1 MTYIKKVL
9 VLPVL
14 VVMIS
19 FIINTHLV
27 FASDLV
33 GDTPNLSIS
42 MSNNAIIMTPTV
54 SVSGTATD
62 NLKISSLTWNVD
74 NGNVLTIPGTIPGN
88 SISWSLGIP
97 DLSNG
102 LHALQI
108 NATNSAGLVT
118 SKTILFTLYNDSP
131 VTIASLPNGT
141 YKESQIVKL
150 ESNEPSVIFYTLDGT
165 TPAMSSPHGQ
175 DSITLPEIRSNTI
188 LKFFAVDAYGAKSDV
203 NTQVYMIDNVTSSP
217 AVLSNVSTVVQ
228 SSEKIH
234 PANMIENR
242 TVSSVSVPLATQVLP
257 ASSVVSSTPTIT
269 SQNMTMAHTNSTLP
283 ILIASN
289 NTASVL
295 AITQNMTTIAHTNS
309 TLPVMVQSN
318 STASVLAITQN
329 MTAVHTNSTLPTLTP
344 SNSTASVHTITQNM
358 TTAHTNSTLPVLAKT
373 NSTIIVPVNG
383 TR

>member
-1 MTYIKKVL
+1 MKIL

-19 FIINTHLV
+19 FIINTHLI

-62 NLKISSLTWNVD
+62 NLQISSLTWNVD
-74 NGNVLTIPGTIPGN
+74 NGNVMTIPGTIPGN

-150 ESNEPSVIFYTLDGT
+150 ESNEPAVIFYTLDGT

-203 NTQVYMIDNVTSSP
+203 NTLVYMIDNVTSSP
-217 AVLSNVSTVVQ
+217 AVLSNASTVVQ
-228 SSEKIH
+228 STQKIYTTS
-234 PANMIENR
+234 MLENK
-242 TVSSVSVPLATQVLP
+242 TVSSVSVHLVTPVLP
-257 ASSVVSSTPTIT
+257 VSSVVSSTLTIP

-283 ILIASN
+283 TLIASN
-289 NTASVL
+289 STASVL
-295 AITQNMTTIAHTNS
+295 AITPNMTAVHTNS
-309 TLPVMVQSN
+309 TLSVMVQSN
-318 STASVLAITQN
+318 STASVHAIIQN

-344 SNSTASVHTITQNM
+344 SNSTASVHAIIQNM
-358 TTAHTNSTLPVLAKT
+358 TAVHTNSTLPVLAKT
-373 NSTIIVPVNG
+373 NSTIIIPVND